1 MSVAIKGNKNRQH
14 EDTKKRCD
22 TAKVAAIKRA
32 VLYLLQL
39 LQFRKKE
46 DDPLKYRSLDRLV
59 SIEHVFIIIVLQ
71 HYHYR
76 NDKNINS
83 YTS

>member
-1 MSVAIKGNKNRQH
+1 MSVAIRGNKNGQY

-39 LQFRKKE
+39 LQFRKKR
-46 DDPLKYRSLDRLV
+46 KMIRYNIK
-59 SIEHVFIIIVLQ
+59 SIVIWIVLFQ
-71 HYHYR
+71 
-76 NDKNINS
+76 
-83 YTS
+83 

>member
-1 MSVAIKGNKNRQH
+1 MSVAIRGNKNGQY

-46 DDPLKYRSLDRLV
+46 DDPL
-59 SIEHVFIIIVLQ
+59 
-71 HYHYR
+71 
-76 NDKNINS
+76 
-83 YTS
+83 

>member
-1 MSVAIKGNKNRQH
+1 MSVAIRGNKNGQH

-39 LQFRKKE
+39 LQFRKKR
-46 DDPLKYRSLDRLV
+46 KMIRYNIK
-59 SIEHVFIIIVLQ
+59 SIVIWIVLFQ
-71 HYHYR
+71 
-76 NDKNINS
+76 
-83 YTS
+83 